1 MLRPIKPFSARERNL
16 VSQTLLERYGHAMP
30 FQPVDAELQLNLLKE
45 EFAMCPSIMW
55 KESGANFIVF
65 KTGDERFRCLFYY
78 NEATLFGTGKDEFDN
93 LGDCVVTLLQVHTD
107 QVEASRKVRNAMNSI
122 DFSKANDGE
131 EYHGPLIV

>member
-1 MLRPIKPFSARERNL
+1 MARRIPDFTARERNL
-16 VSQTLLERYGHAMP
+16 VSQTLLERFGHAVP
-30 FQPVDAELQLNLLKE
+30 LLPVEAELQLNLLKE

-55 KESGANFIVF
+55 KENGAYFIVF
-65 KTGDERFRCLFYY
+65 KTGDERFRCQFYY
-78 NEATLFGTGKDEFDN
+78 NEATQFGTGKDEFDN

-107 QVEASRKVRNAMNSI
+107 QVEESRKVRNAMNSS

>member
-1 MLRPIKPFSARERNL
+1 MPRPIKPFSAREKNL
-16 VSQTLLERYGHAMP
+16 VGQTLLERYGHAVP
-30 FQPVDAELQLNLLKE
+30 LQPVDAELQLNLLKE

-55 KESGANFIVF
+55 KEGGANFIVF

-78 NEATLFGTGKDEFDN
+78 NEATQFGTGKDEFDN

-107 QVEASRKVRNAMNSI
+107 QEAESRKLRNAMNSI

-131 EYHGPLIV
+131 EYHGPLVV